1 MKNPRGPIA
10 AGLAGIV
17 LFLSLA
23 LGATGAL
30 AAPQPQV
37 APLNPRLLEYLQEKA
52 AGLEPEY
59 LGPPGRVMKFRPSPI
74 DFRHLKAIS
83 VKALLTGKF
92 PFPIPGPRPLK
103 RLPAAFDWRAANG
116 FNGVTLVKDQG
127 TLGDC
132 WAFGNLGALEALYKI
147 TTGGHPDIDLSENNM
162 ASCQWPWLLG
172 RNDGGNT
179 ATAGSYLVTLFK
191 KSSLLRGQKGALLE
205 TDDPYDVSPE
215 PDDTLCGVSRPNPA
229 LRVDGFRW
237 VAQNTAAM
245 KTAIFNNGPLVTA
258 FYYDDDYYDPSSYIY
273 YLPRSSFSSNHEV
286 LIVGWDDTKAHPGGK
301 GCWIVKNSWG
311 TDWGNQGYFFIP
323 YNTGSVGEDSMYY
336 TSLRA
341 FAADENLYMEDLPG
355 LVYPVGWRSA
365 TASGAIVF
373 SVPHATENLTHV
385 EFYTTSNKARY
396 TIKVWDTVNESATGV
411 TFSNQLAT
419 TIAGTCQE
427 AGYYSIPL
435 SAPVALTG
443 GQKYGVEVKF
453 YTPGFHYPLPTASGL
468 SGLISGDFIGQGTA
482 TSYGK
487 GNAVRQEFT
496 RVTYGADTF
505 AVCIRGRT
513 SF

>member
-1 MKNPRGPIA
+1 MKSPRGPIA

-17 LFLSLA
+17 LFLTLA
-23 LGATGAL
+23 LGAPGAL
-30 AAPQPQV
+30 AAPQPRV

-83 VKALLTGKF
+83 ANGQITGKL
-92 PFPIPGPRPLK
+92 PFSIPRTRLLLGP
-103 RLPAAFDWRAANG
+103 PAAFDWRTANG
-116 FNGVTLVKDQG
+116 FNGVTPVKDQG
-127 TLGDC
+127 SLGDC
-132 WAFGNLGALEALYKI
+132 WAFGNLGAVEALYKI
-147 TTGGHPDIDLSENNM
+147 TTVGHPDINLSENNM

-172 RNDGGNT
+172 RDDGGNT

-191 KSSLLRGQKGALLE
+191 KSPLLWGQKGALLE
-205 TDDPYDVSPE
+205 SDDLYSASYHNSN
-215 PDDTLCGVSRPNPA
+215 LCGVSRPDPA

-237 VAQNTAAM
+237 VAQNTTAM
-245 KTAIFNNGPLVTA
+245 KTAIYNNGPLVTA
-258 FYYDDDYYDPSSYIY
+258 FYYDDYYYNPSSYIY
-273 YLPRSSFSSNHEV
+273 YLPRSSYSSNHEV
-286 LIVGWDDTKAHPGGK
+286 LIVGWDDNKAHPGGK

-311 TDWGNQGYFFIP
+311 ADWGNQGYFYIP

-341 FAADENLYMEDLPG
+341 FADNENLYMEDLPG
-355 LVYPVGWRSA
+355 LVYQVGWRST

-373 SVPHATENLTHV
+373 SVPHAAENLTHV
-385 EFYTTSNKARY
+385 EFYTTSNKAQC
-396 TIKVWDTVNESATGV
+396 TITVWGKVNESTTGV
-411 TFSNQLAT
+411 TFSNQLA

-435 SAPVALTG
+435 SAPVALAG
-443 GQKYGVEVKF
+443 GKKYGVEVKF
-453 YTPGFHYPLPTASGL
+453 YTPGFYYPLPTASGL
-468 SGLISGDFIGQGTA
+468 SGLIDGSFIGKGTA

-487 GNAVRQEFT
+487 GNAVQQAFT